1 MRRNLSF
8 FRVENNGVKW
18 YATCCEYGPYTEVDA
33 AMAEAERLNKLQ
45 ASTRK
50 EQNRVVL
57 EWRERKTQ

>member
-1 MRRNLSF
+1 MKRNRSF
-8 FRVENNGVKW
+8 FKVDNNGQRWFV
-18 YATCCEYGPYTEVDA
+18 TCCEYGPYTDVEA
-33 AMAEAERLNKLQ
+33 AMAEADKLNKLQ